1 MANMHPTSHRC
12 VSPSN
17 EGMTTMT
24 IGNETTETATALG
37 LTRGVRLW
45 LRDAPEA
52 LRNAIDPEAIG
63 AELLASPSTGMDVAI
78 IVVDA
83 DKLIERELQALA
95 GLMQPAGHVWVLWE
109 GGVASSDDVAKI
121 ARDQGFLV
129 GATHRIANR
138 WTGLKLDLAPSG

>member
-1 MANMHPTSHRC
+1 
-12 VSPSN
+12 
-17 EGMTTMT
+17 MTT
-24 IGNETTETATALG
+24 GNETTETATELG

-78 IVVDA
+78 ILVDA
-83 DKLIERELQALA
+83 DKPIERELQALA

-109 GGVASSDDVAKI
+109 GDAVAGDEVAQI
-121 ARDQGFLV
+121 ARDQGFLA
-129 GATHRIANR
+129 GNTHHIASR
-138 WTGLKLDLAPSG
+138 WIGLKLDLAPSG

>member
-1 MANMHPTSHRC
+1 
-12 VSPSN
+12 
-17 EGMTTMT
+17 MT
-24 IGNETTETATALG
+24 IGNETTRTATELG

-83 DKLIERELQALA
+83 DKPIERELQALA

-109 GGVASSDDVAKI
+109 DYAVARDDVTRI
-121 ARDQGFLV
+121 ALDQGFLP
-129 GATHRIANR
+129 GDLHRIAKR

>member
-1 MANMHPTSHRC
+1 
-12 VSPSN
+12 
-17 EGMTTMT
+17 MTT
-24 IGNETTETATALG
+24 GNETTETATELG

-63 AELLASPSTGMDVAI
+63 AELLASPSAGMDVAI

-83 DKLIERELQALA
+83 DKPIERELQALA

-109 GGVASSDDVAKI
+109 GDSVAGDEVTQI
-121 ARDQGFLV
+121 ARDHGFLA
-129 GATHRIANR
+129 GNTHHIANR

>member
-1 MANMHPTSHRC
+1 
-12 VSPSN
+12 
-17 EGMTTMT
+17 MT

-45 LRDAPEA
+45 MRDAPEA

-83 DKLIERELQALA
+83 DKPIERELQALA

-109 GGVASSDDVAKI
+109 GDAVAGDDVARI
-121 ARDQGFLV
+121 ARDQGFLA
-129 GATHRIANR
+129 GATHRIADR

>member
-1 MANMHPTSHRC
+1 
-12 VSPSN
+12 
-17 EGMTTMT
+17 MTT
-24 IGNETTETATALG
+24 GNETTETATELG

-83 DKLIERELQALA
+83 DKPIERELQALA

-109 GGVASSDDVAKI
+109 GDSVAGDKVTQI
-121 ARDQGFLV
+121 ARDQGFLA
-129 GATHRIANR
+129 ATTHHIAKR

>member
-1 MANMHPTSHRC
+1 
-12 VSPSN
+12 
-17 EGMTTMT
+17 MTT
-24 IGNETTETATALG
+24 GNETTETATELG

-52 LRNAIDPEAIG
+52 LRNAIDPEKIG

-83 DKLIERELQALA
+83 DKPIERELEALA

-109 GGVASSDDVAKI
+109 GDVVASDEVMRI
-121 ARDQGFLV
+121 ARDQGFLT
-129 GATHRIANR
+129 GDIHRIANR
-138 WTGLKLDLAPSG
+138 WAGLKLDLAPSD

>member
-1 MANMHPTSHRC
+1 
-12 VSPSN
+12 
-17 EGMTTMT
+17 MTT
-24 IGNETTETATALG
+24 GNETTETATELG

-83 DKLIERELQALA
+83 DKPIERELQALA

-109 GGVASSDDVAKI
+109 DDAVGSDDVTRI
-121 ARDQGFLV
+121 ARDQGFLT
-129 GATHRIANR
+129 GDTHRIADR

>member
-1 MANMHPTSHRC
+1 
-12 VSPSN
+12 
-17 EGMTTMT
+17 MTT
-24 IGNETTETATALG
+24 GNETTETATELG

-83 DKLIERELQALA
+83 DKPIERELQALA

-109 GGVASSDDVAKI
+109 NDAVASEEVTRI
-121 ARDQGFLV
+121 AQDQGFLT
-129 GATHRIANR
+129 GDTHRIANR
-138 WTGLKLDLAPSG
+138 WTALKLDLAPSG